1 MRRIVSIAL
10 ILLMAFSMPIDSF
23 AENEQGDV
31 TKVDEIQN
39 EDIKNTA
46 DNENKLNEVEEV
58 DNSDI
63 EDSIIE
69 QNNSD
74 SIIEQNDS
82 DSIIE
87 QNDSDSIIEQN
98 DSETDN
104 NKNLQNTEEN
114 KQPEPSEDSVPKNS
128 ENENNE
134 KEDSIIVDQEENN
147 LNPDIVQSSTIGEEA
162 ITAENATNQSV
173 ANNQYTVSVPSIMEP
188 GETAEI
194 IISGS
199 TENTLTFNVTVPDFV
214 TLSNNIDSTTTDL
227 SIYFDGLSESVVSG
241 DFSISGNISLEDTN
255 ILFGTWT
262 GVFTIDVESTIVN

>member
-1 MRRIVSIAL
+1 MKRIVSIAL

-23 AENEQGDV
+23 AEDEQGDV

-46 DNENKLNEVEEV
+46 DDENKLNEVEEV

-74 SIIEQNDS
+74 SIIEQN
-82 DSIIE
+82 
-87 QNDSDSIIEQN
+87 N
-98 DSETDN
+98 SETDN
-104 NKNLQNTEEN
+104 NKDLENTEEN

-227 SIYFDGLSESVVSG
+227 SIYFDGLSESIVSG
-241 DFSISGNISLEDTN
+241 DYSISGNISLEDTN

>member
-1 MRRIVSIAL
+1 MSYIVRRIVSIAL

-23 AENEQGDV
+23 AEDEQGDV

-46 DNENKLNEVEEV
+46 DDENKLNEVEEV

-82 DSIIE
+82 DL
-87 QNDSDSIIEQN
+87 IIEQN

-104 NKNLQNTEEN
+104 NKDLQNTEEN
-114 KQPEPSEDSVPKNS
+114 KQPEPSEDSVPKDS

-147 LNPDIVQSSTIGEEA
+147 LDPDIVQSSTIGDET

-227 SIYFDGLSESVVSG
+227 SVYFDGLSESVVSG

>member
-1 MRRIVSIAL
+1 MSYIVRRIVSIAL

-23 AENEQGDV
+23 AEDEQGDV

-46 DNENKLNEVEEV
+46 DDENKLNEVEEV

-69 QNNSD
+69 QN
-74 SIIEQNDS
+74 
-82 DSIIE
+82 
-87 QNDSDSIIEQN
+87 

-104 NKNLQNTEEN
+104 NKDLQNTEEN
-114 KQPEPSEDSVPKNS
+114 KQPEPSEDSVPKDS

-147 LNPDIVQSSTIGEEA
+147 LDPDIVQSSTIGDET
-162 ITAENATNQSV
+162 ITAENATSQSV
-173 ANNQYTVSVPSIMEP
+173 ANNQYTVTAPSIMKP

>member
-1 MRRIVSIAL
+1 MKRIVSIAL

-23 AENEQGDV
+23 AEDEQGDV

-46 DNENKLNEVEEV
+46 DDENKLNEVEEV
-58 DNSDI
+58 NNSDI
-63 EDSIIE
+63 E
-69 QNNSD
+69 
-74 SIIEQNDS
+74 
-82 DSIIE
+82 
-87 QNDSDSIIEQN
+87 DSIIEQN

-104 NKNLQNTEEN
+104 NKDLQNTEEN
-114 KQPEPSEDSVPKNS
+114 KQPEPSEDSVPKDS

-134 KEDSIIVDQEENN
+134 KEDSIIVDQEEND
-147 LNPDIVQSSTIGEEA
+147 LDSDIIQSSTIGEEN
-162 ITAENATNQSV
+162 ITVENATSQSV
-173 ANNQYTVSVPSIMEP
+173 ANNQYTVTAPSIMKP

>member
-1 MRRIVSIAL
+1 MT
-10 ILLMAFSMPIDSF
+10 FSMPIDSF
-23 AENEQGDV
+23 AEDEQGDV

-46 DNENKLNEVEEV
+46 DDENKFNEVEEV

-69 QNNSD
+69 QND
-74 SIIEQNDS
+74 SET
-82 DSIIE
+82 
-87 QNDSDSIIEQN
+87 IIEQN

-104 NKNLQNTEEN
+104 NKDLQNTEEN
-114 KQPEPSEDSVPKNS
+114 KQPEPSEDSVPKDS

-134 KEDSIIVDQEENN
+134 KEDNIIVDQEENN
-147 LNPDIVQSSTIGEEA
+147 LDPDIIQSSTIREEA
-162 ITAENATNQSV
+162 ITAKNATNQSV
-173 ANNQYTVSVPSIMEP
+173 ANNQYTVIAPSIMEP

-199 TENTLTFNVTVPDFV
+199 TENTLAFNVTVPDFV

>member
-1 MRRIVSIAL
+1 MKRIVSIAL

-23 AENEQGDV
+23 AEDEQGDV

-46 DNENKLNEVEEV
+46 DDENKLNEVEEV
-58 DNSDI
+58 NNNDI
-63 EDSIIE
+63 E
-69 QNNSD
+69 
-74 SIIEQNDS
+74 

-104 NKNLQNTEEN
+104 NKDLQNTEEN
-114 KQPEPSEDSVPKNS
+114 KQPKPSEDSVPKDS

-134 KEDSIIVDQEENN
+134 KEDNIIVDQEENN
-147 LNPDIVQSSTIGEEA
+147 LDPDIIQSSTIGEEA
-162 ITAENATNQSV
+162 ITAKNATNQSV
-173 ANNQYTVSVPSIMEP
+173 ANNQYTVTAPSIMEP

-199 TENTLTFNVTVPDFV
+199 TENTLAFNVTVPDFV

-227 SIYFDGLSESVVSG
+227 SIYFDGLSESIVSG
-241 DFSISGNISLEDTN
+241 DYSISGNISLEDTN

>member
-23 AENEQGDV
+23 AEDEQGDV
-31 TKVDEIQN
+31 TKVDETQN

-46 DNENKLNEVEEV
+46 DEENKLNEVEEV
-58 DNSDI
+58 NNSDI
-63 EDSIIE
+63 E
-69 QNNSD
+69 
-74 SIIEQNDS
+74 
-82 DSIIE
+82 
-87 QNDSDSIIEQN
+87 DSIIEQN

-104 NKNLQNTEEN
+104 NKDLQNTKEN
-114 KQPEPSEDSVPKNS
+114 KQPEPSEDSVPKDS

-134 KEDSIIVDQEENN
+134 KEDSIIIDQEEND
-147 LNPDIVQSSTIGEEA
+147 LDPDIVQSSTIGEGT
-162 ITAENATNQSV
+162 ITAENATSQSV
-173 ANNQYTVSVPSIMEP
+173 ANNQYTVTAPSIMEP

-199 TENTLTFNVTVPDFV
+199 TENTLAFNVTVPDFV

-227 SIYFDGLSESVVSG
+227 SVYFDGLSESVVSG

>member
-1 MRRIVSIAL
+1 M
-10 ILLMAFSMPIDSF
+10 
-23 AENEQGDV
+23 
-31 TKVDEIQN
+31 
-39 EDIKNTA
+39 
-46 DNENKLNEVEEV
+46 
-58 DNSDI
+58 
-63 EDSIIE
+63 
-69 QNNSD
+69 
-74 SIIEQNDS
+74 
-82 DSIIE
+82 
-87 QNDSDSIIEQN
+87 
-98 DSETDN
+98 
-104 NKNLQNTEEN
+104 
-114 KQPEPSEDSVPKNS
+114 PKNS

-147 LNPDIVQSSTIGEEA
+147 LNPDIVQSFTIGEEA

>member
-23 AENEQGDV
+23 AEDEQGDV
-31 TKVDEIQN
+31 IKVDEIQN
-39 EDIKNTA
+39 ENIENTA
-46 DNENKLNEVEEV
+46 DDENKLNEVEEV
-58 DNSDI
+58 NNNDI
-63 EDSIIE
+63 E
-69 QNNSD
+69 
-74 SIIEQNDS
+74 

-104 NKNLQNTEEN
+104 NKDLQNTEEN
-114 KQPEPSEDSVPKNS
+114 KQPEPSEDSVPKDS

-147 LNPDIVQSSTIGEEA
+147 LDPDIVQSSTIGEEA
-162 ITAENATNQSV
+162 ITAKNATNQSV
-173 ANNQYTVSVPSIMEP
+173 ANNQYTVTAPSIMEP

-199 TENTLTFNVTVPDFV
+199 TENTLAFNVMVPDFV

-227 SIYFDGLSESVVSG
+227 SIYFDGLSESIVSG
-241 DFSISGNISLEDTN
+241 DYSISGNISLEDTN

>member
-23 AENEQGDV
+23 AEDEQGDV

-46 DNENKLNEVEEV
+46 DDENKLNEVEKV

-63 EDSIIE
+63 E
-69 QNNSD
+69 
-74 SIIEQNDS
+74 
-82 DSIIE
+82 
-87 QNDSDSIIEQN
+87 DSIIEQN

-104 NKNLQNTEEN
+104 NKDLQNTEEN
-114 KQPEPSEDSVPKNS
+114 KQPEPSEDSVHKDS

-134 KEDSIIVDQEENN
+134 KEDSIIIDQEEND
-147 LNPDIVQSSTIGEEA
+147 LAPDIVQSSTIGEET
-162 ITAENATNQSV
+162 ITAENATSQSV
-173 ANNQYTVSVPSIMEP
+173 ANNQYTVTAPSIMEP
-188 GETAEI
+188 GDTAEI

-199 TENTLTFNVTVPDFV
+199 TENTLAFNVTVPDFV

-227 SIYFDGLSESVVSG
+227 SVYFDGLSETAVSG

-262 GVFTIDVESTIVN
+262 GVFTIDIESTIVN

>member
-23 AENEQGDV
+23 AEDEQGDV

-46 DNENKLNEVEEV
+46 DDENKLNEVEEV

-82 DSIIE
+82 K
-87 QNDSDSIIEQN
+87 
-98 DSETDN
+98 TDN
-104 NKNLQNTEEN
+104 NKDLQNTEEN
-114 KQPEPSEDSVPKNS
+114 KQPEPSEDSVPKDS

-147 LNPDIVQSSTIGEEA
+147 LDPDIVQSSTIGDET
-162 ITAENATNQSV
+162 ITAENATSQSV
-173 ANNQYTVSVPSIMEP
+173 ANNQYTVTAPSIMEP

-194 IISGS
+194 IISGN

>member
-10 ILLMAFSMPIDSF
+10 ILLMTFSMPIDSF
-23 AENEQGDV
+23 AEDEQGDV

-46 DNENKLNEVEEV
+46 DDENKLNEVEEV
-58 DNSDI
+58 NNSDI

-69 QNNSD
+69 QND
-74 SIIEQNDS
+74 SET
-82 DSIIE
+82 
-87 QNDSDSIIEQN
+87 IIEQN

-104 NKNLQNTEEN
+104 NKDLQNTEEN
-114 KQPEPSEDSVPKNS
+114 KQPEPSEDSVPKDS
-128 ENENNE
+128 KNENNE
-134 KEDSIIVDQEENN
+134 KEDNIIVDQEENN
-147 LNPDIVQSSTIGEEA
+147 LDPDIIQSSTIGEEA
-162 ITAENATNQSV
+162 ITAKNATNQSV
-173 ANNQYTVSVPSIMEP
+173 ANNQYTVTAPSIMEP

-199 TENTLTFNVTVPDFV
+199 TENTLAFNVTVPDFV

-227 SIYFDGLSESVVSG
+227 SIYFDGLSESIVSG
-241 DFSISGNISLEDTN
+241 DYSISGNISLEDTN

>member
-23 AENEQGDV
+23 AEDEQGDV
-31 TKVDEIQN
+31 IKVDEIQN
-39 EDIKNTA
+39 ENIENTA
-46 DNENKLNEVEEV
+46 DDENKLNEVEEV
-58 DNSDI
+58 NNNDI
-63 EDSIIE
+63 E
-69 QNNSD
+69 
-74 SIIEQNDS
+74 

-104 NKNLQNTEEN
+104 NKDLQNTEEN
-114 KQPEPSEDSVPKNS
+114 KQPEPSEDSVPKDS

-147 LNPDIVQSSTIGEEA
+147 LDPDIVQSSTIGEEA
-162 ITAENATNQSV
+162 ITAKNATNQSV
-173 ANNQYTVSVPSIMEP
+173 ANNQYTVTAPSIMEP

-199 TENTLTFNVTVPDFV
+199 TENTLAFNVTVPDFV

-227 SIYFDGLSESVVSG
+227 SIYFDGLSESIVSG
-241 DFSISGNISLEDTN
+241 DYSISGNISLEDTN

>member
-1 MRRIVSIAL
+1 MSYIIRRIVSIAL

-23 AENEQGDV
+23 AEDEQGDV
-31 TKVDEIQN
+31 IKVDEIQN
-39 EDIKNTA
+39 ENIENTA
-46 DNENKLNEVEEV
+46 DDENKLNEVEEV
-58 DNSDI
+58 NNNDI
-63 EDSIIE
+63 E
-69 QNNSD
+69 
-74 SIIEQNDS
+74 

-104 NKNLQNTEEN
+104 NKDLQNTEEN
-114 KQPEPSEDSVPKNS
+114 KQPEPSEDSVPKDS

-147 LNPDIVQSSTIGEEA
+147 LDPDIVQSSTIGEEA
-162 ITAENATNQSV
+162 ITAKNATNQSV
-173 ANNQYTVSVPSIMEP
+173 ANNQYTVTAPSIMEP

-199 TENTLTFNVTVPDFV
+199 TENTLAFNVTVPDFV

-227 SIYFDGLSESVVSG
+227 SIYFDGLSESIVSG
-241 DFSISGNISLEDTN
+241 DYSISGNISLEDTN

>member
-10 ILLMAFSMPIDSF
+10 ILLMTFSMPIDSF
-23 AENEQGDV
+23 AEDEQGDV

-46 DNENKLNEVEEV
+46 DDENRLNEVEEV
-58 DNSDI
+58 NNSDI

-69 QNNSD
+69 QND
-74 SIIEQNDS
+74 SET
-82 DSIIE
+82 
-87 QNDSDSIIEQN
+87 IIEQN

-104 NKNLQNTEEN
+104 NKDLQNTEEN
-114 KQPEPSEDSVPKNS
+114 KQPEPSEDSVPKDS

-162 ITAENATNQSV
+162 ITAKNATNQSV
-173 ANNQYTVSVPSIMEP
+173 ANNQYTVTAPSIMEP

-199 TENTLTFNVTVPDFV
+199 TENTLAFNVTVPDFV

-227 SIYFDGLSESVVSG
+227 SIYFDGLSESIVSG
-241 DFSISGNISLEDTN
+241 DYSISGNISLEDTN

>member
-74 SIIEQNDS
+74 SIIEQNNS

>member
-10 ILLMAFSMPIDSF
+10 ILLMTFSMPIDSF
-23 AENEQGDV
+23 AEDEQGDV

-46 DNENKLNEVEEV
+46 DDENKLNEVEEV
-58 DNSDI
+58 NNSDI
-63 EDSIIE
+63 E
-69 QNNSD
+69 
-74 SIIEQNDS
+74 

-104 NKNLQNTEEN
+104 NKDLQNTEEN
-114 KQPEPSEDSVPKNS
+114 KQPEPSEDSVPKDS

-147 LNPDIVQSSTIGEEA
+147 LDPDIVQSSTIGEEA
-162 ITAENATNQSV
+162 ITAKNATNQSV
-173 ANNQYTVSVPSIMEP
+173 ANNQYTVTAPSIMEP

-199 TENTLTFNVTVPDFV
+199 TENTLAFNVTVPDFV

-227 SIYFDGLSESVVSG
+227 SIYFDGLSESIVSG
-241 DFSISGNISLEDTN
+241 DYSISGNISLEDTN

>member
-23 AENEQGDV
+23 AEDEQGDV

-46 DNENKLNEVEEV
+46 DDENKLNEVEEV

-82 DSIIE
+82 
-87 QNDSDSIIEQN
+87 
-98 DSETDN
+98 ETDN
-104 NKNLQNTEEN
+104 NKDLQNTEEN
-114 KQPEPSEDSVPKNS
+114 KQPEPSEDSVPKDS

-134 KEDSIIVDQEENN
+134 KEYSIIVDQEEND
-147 LNPDIVQSSTIGEEA
+147 LDSDIIQSSTIGEEN
-162 ITAENATNQSV
+162 ITVENATSQSV

-199 TENTLTFNVTVPDFV
+199 TENTLAFNVTVPDFV

>member
-10 ILLMAFSMPIDSF
+10 ILLMTFSMPIDSF
-23 AENEQGDV
+23 AEDEQGDV

-46 DNENKLNEVEEV
+46 DDENKLNEVEEV
-58 DNSDI
+58 NNSDI

-69 QNNSD
+69 QN
-74 SIIEQNDS
+74 DS
-82 DSIIE
+82 DSRIE
-87 QNDSDSIIEQN
+87 QK

-104 NKNLQNTEEN
+104 NKDLQNTEEN
-114 KQPEPSEDSVPKNS
+114 KQPEPSEDSVPKDS
-128 ENENNE
+128 KNENNE
-134 KEDSIIVDQEENN
+134 KEDNIIVDQEENN
-147 LNPDIVQSSTIGEEA
+147 LDPDIIQSSTIGEEA
-162 ITAENATNQSV
+162 ITAKYATNQSV
-173 ANNQYTVSVPSIMEP
+173 ANNQYTVTAPSIMEP

-199 TENTLTFNVTVPDFV
+199 TENTLAFNVTVPDFV

>member
-1 MRRIVSIAL
+1 
-10 ILLMAFSMPIDSF
+10 MAFSMPIDSF
-23 AENEQGDV
+23 AEDEQGDV
-31 TKVDEIQN
+31 IKVDEIQN
-39 EDIKNTA
+39 ENIENTA
-46 DNENKLNEVEEV
+46 DDENKLNEVEEV
-58 DNSDI
+58 NNNDI
-63 EDSIIE
+63 E
-69 QNNSD
+69 
-74 SIIEQNDS
+74 

-104 NKNLQNTEEN
+104 NKDLQNTEEN
-114 KQPEPSEDSVPKNS
+114 KQPEPSEDSVPKDS

-147 LNPDIVQSSTIGEEA
+147 LDTDIVQSSTIGEEA
-162 ITAENATNQSV
+162 ITAKNATNQSV
-173 ANNQYTVSVPSIMEP
+173 ANNQYTVTAPSIMEP

-199 TENTLTFNVTVPDFV
+199 TENTLAFNVTVPDFV

-227 SIYFDGLSESVVSG
+227 SIYFDGLSESIVSG
-241 DFSISGNISLEDTN
+241 DYSISGNISLEDTN

>member
-1 MRRIVSIAL
+1 MSYIVRRIVSIAL

-23 AENEQGDV
+23 AEDEQGDV

-46 DNENKLNEVEEV
+46 DDENKLNEVEEV

-87 QNDSDSIIEQN
+87 QNDS
-98 DSETDN
+98 ETDN
-104 NKNLQNTEEN
+104 NKDLQNTEEN
-114 KQPEPSEDSVPKNS
+114 KQPEPSEDSVPKGS
-128 ENENNE
+128 ENENNK

-147 LNPDIVQSSTIGEEA
+147 LDPDIVQSFTIGDET

-199 TENTLTFNVTVPDFV
+199 TENTLAFNVTVPDFV